1 MTMLEAIIREF
12 PITDFSK
19 DFKNMSNNRST
30 YTKEEVDNLIA
41 EALAEARRIDEE
53 SMRKHNRDAT
63 VISMILGFTALA
75 LFVDGLLRLLGIIP
89 PFMGIDIDLLDKIV
103 EKVEVD
109 ALIQG
114 AVDEARRIDEESMK
128 KHNRDA
134 TVISMVL
141 GFTALALFVDGL
153 LRLLGIIPPFMGIDI
168 DLLDKI
174 VEKVEG
180 NVIDK
185 IRQVP
190 IQKLLGR

>member
-12 PITDFSK
+12 PVTDFSK

-30 YTKEEVDNLIA
+30 YTKEEVDTLIA

-109 ALIQG
+109 
-114 AVDEARRIDEESMK
+114 
-128 KHNRDA
+128 
-134 TVISMVL
+134 
-141 GFTALALFVDGL
+141 
-153 LRLLGIIPPFMGIDI
+153 
-168 DLLDKI
+168 
-174 VEKVEG
+174 
-180 NVIDK
+180 VIDR

-190 IQKLLGR
+190 IQKLFPK